1 MAAVV
6 VAVTAAASVEAAA
19 FTAAASVGAVFEV
32 EAFTA
37 VLPVEAFEVGVF
49 AVVLTLLAFAA
60 AFVVM
65 AFAEVA
71 FVAAPFMMVAF
82 AAVGSTIAAS
92 TMGSP
97 SLVILVTR
105 SFTTPV
111 HTTGTIP
118 IAIILAITLM
128 VTDTAA
134 LAIILMVTDTVA
146 LPAAAFVAVAFVAV
160 AFMAVGDPYNQ
171 SVYQGSARYTD
182 QLVGQIQLCL
192 ARAGYFNGLIDGVSG
207 NATRRA
213 IVNMSYERAHSLPA
227 DGQIRGRLLTTMG
240 LG

>member
-1 MAAVV
+1 MV
-6 VAVTAAASVEAAA
+6 AAASVEEA
-19 FTAAASVGAVFEV
+19 FTAAASVGVVFEV

-71 FVAAPFMMVAF
+71 F

-92 TMGSP
+92 TIGSS
-97 SLVILVTR
+97 SLVILVTL
-105 SFTTPV
+105 SFTIPI

-118 IAIILAITLM
+118 IAIILM

-134 LAIILMVTDTVA
+134 LAAAAFV
-146 LPAAAFVAVAFVAV
+146 AAAFVAVAFMAV
-160 AFMAVGDPYNQ
+160 AFAAVGDPYNQ
-171 SVYQGSARYTD
+171 SVYQGSAGYTD
-182 QLVGQIQLCL
+182 QLVGQIQLRL
-192 ARAGYFNGLIDGVSG
+192 ARGDYYYSSIDGVG
-207 NATRRA
+207 DDGTRRV
-213 IVNMSYERAHSLPA
+213 IREHKRAHGLPE
-227 DGQIRGRLLTTMG
+227 DGKIS
-240 LG
+240 

>member
-1 MAAVV
+1 MAPVV
-6 VAVTAAASVEAAA
+6 VAVTAAVSAEAVA
-19 FTAAASVGAVFEV
+19 
-32 EAFTA
+32 
-37 VLPVEAFEVGVF
+37 F
-49 AVVLTLLAFAA
+49 AVAGFTVPLA
-60 AFVVM
+60 
-65 AFAEVA
+65 VA
-71 FVAAPFMMVAF
+71 FVAAAFMMVAF

-92 TMGSP
+92 TIGSS
-97 SLVILVTR
+97 SLVILGTR
-105 SFTTPV
+105 SFTIPI

-118 IAIILAITLM
+118 IAIILAIILM

-134 LAIILMVTDTVA
+134 LATAVFV
-146 LPAAAFVAVAFVAV
+146 AAAFAAVAFA
-160 AFMAVGDPYNQ
+160 AVGDSYNEP
-171 SVYQGSARYTD
+171 VYQGSAGYTD

-192 ARAGYFNGLIDGVSG
+192 ARAGYYNGLIDGVSG

>member
-6 VAVTAAASVEAAA
+6 VAVTAAASAEGAALTVA
-19 FTAAASVGAVFEV
+19 FASVAERRAG
-32 EAFTA
+32 FT
-37 VLPVEAFEVGVF
+37 VP
-49 AVVLTLLAFAA
+49 LTA
-60 AFVVM
+60 
-65 AFAEVA
+65 VA
-71 FVAAPFMMVAF
+71 FVAAAFMMVAF

-92 TMGSP
+92 TIGSS
-97 SLVILVTR
+97 SLVILGTR
-105 SFTTPV
+105 SFTIPI

-118 IAIILAITLM
+118 IAIILVIILM

-134 LAIILMVTDTVA
+134 LPTAVFVA
-146 LPAAAFVAVAFVAV
+146 VVFVAVAFVAV
-160 AFMAVGDPYNQ
+160 AFMAVAFMAVAFPAVGDPYNQ

-192 ARAGYFNGLIDGVSG
+192 ARASYYNGLIDGVSG

-227 DGQIRGRLLTTMG
+227 DGQIRGRL
-240 LG
+240 

>member
-1 MAAVV
+1 MV
-6 VAVTAAASVEAAA
+6 AAASVEEA
-19 FTAAASVGAVFEV
+19 FTVAASVGAVFEE

-71 FVAAPFMMVAF
+71 FVAAAFVMVAF

-146 LPAAAFVAVAFVAV
+146 LPAAAFVAAAFVAAAFVAVAFVAV
-160 AFMAVGDPYNQ
+160 AFVAVGDSYNEP
-171 SVYQGSARYTD
+171 VCQGSAGYTSWLGKFSSVW
-182 QLVGQIQLCL
+182 LVQTIMVRSM
-192 ARAGYFNGLIDGVSG
+192 A
-207 NATRRA
+207 
-213 IVNMSYERAHSLPA
+213 
-227 DGQIRGRLLTTMG
+227 
-240 LG
+240 

>member
-1 MAAVV
+1 
-6 VAVTAAASVEAAA
+6 VAVTAAGASVEAAA
-19 FTAAASVGAVFEV
+19 FTAAASVGAVFEE

-71 FVAAPFMMVAF
+71 FVAAAFMMVAF

-92 TMGSP
+92 TMGSS

-105 SFTTPV
+105 SFTIPI

-118 IAIILAITLM
+118 IAIILM

-134 LAIILMVTDTVA
+134 LA
-146 LPAAAFVAVAFVAV
+146 AAAFVAVAFMAV
-160 AFMAVGDPYNQ
+160 AFAAVGDPYNQ
-171 SVYQGSARYTD
+171 SVYQGSLDTPTSWLD
-182 QLVGQIQLCL
+182 KFSSVWLVGD
-192 ARAGYFNGLIDGVSG
+192 YYYSSIDGVVDDG
-207 NATRRA
+207 TRRV
-213 IVNMSYERAHSLPA
+213 IREHKRAHGLPE
-227 DGQIRGRLLTTMG
+227 DGKIG
-240 LG
+240 

>member
-1 MAAVV
+1 MV
-6 VAVTAAASVEAAA
+6 AAASVE
-19 FTAAASVGAVFEV
+19 

-71 FVAAPFMMVAF
+71 FVAAAFMMVAF

-118 IAIILAITLM
+118 IAIIPAITLM

-134 LAIILMVTDTVA
+134 
-146 LPAAAFVAVAFVAV
+146 
-160 AFMAVGDPYNQ
+160 
-171 SVYQGSARYTD
+171 
-182 QLVGQIQLCL
+182 
-192 ARAGYFNGLIDGVSG
+192 
-207 NATRRA
+207 
-213 IVNMSYERAHSLPA
+213 
-227 DGQIRGRLLTTMG
+227 
-240 LG
+240 

>member
-6 VAVTAAASVEAAA
+6 VAVTAVASAVAG
-19 FTAAASVGAVFEV
+19 FTVPL
-32 EAFTA
+32 TA
-37 VLPVEAFEVGVF
+37 
-49 AVVLTLLAFAA
+49 
-60 AFVVM
+60 
-65 AFAEVA
+65 VA
-71 FVAAPFMMVAF
+71 FVAAAFMMVAF

-92 TMGSP
+92 TIGSS
-97 SLVILVTR
+97 SLVILGTR
-105 SFTTPV
+105 SFTIPI

-118 IAIILAITLM
+118 IAIILVIILM

-134 LAIILMVTDTVA
+134 L
-146 LPAAAFVAVAFVAV
+146 PAAAFAAVAFVAV
-160 AFMAVGDPYNQ
+160 AFMAVAFMAVAFPAVGDPYNQ

-192 ARAGYFNGLIDGVSG
+192 ARASYYNGLIDGVSG

>member
-6 VAVTAAASVEAAA
+6 VAVTAAASAEA
-19 FTAAASVGAVFEV
+19 
-32 EAFTA
+32 
-37 VLPVEAFEVGVF
+37 
-49 AVVLTLLAFAA
+49 
-60 AFVVM
+60 
-65 AFAEVA
+65 VA
-71 FVAAPFMMVAF
+71 FVAAALTVAFAVVAFAVAGFTVPLTAVAFVAAAFMMVAF

-92 TMGSP
+92 TIGSS
-97 SLVILVTR
+97 SLVILGTR
-105 SFTTPV
+105 SFTIPI

-118 IAIILAITLM
+118 IAIILAIILM

-134 LAIILMVTDTVA
+134 LPTAASV
-146 LPAAAFVAVAFVAV
+146 AAAFA
-160 AFMAVGDPYNQ
+160 AVGDSYNEP
-171 SVYQGSARYTD
+171 VYQGSAGYTD

-192 ARAGYFNGLIDGVSG
+192 ARAGYYNGLIDGVSG